1 MLYAK
6 KLREME
12 FSKGCLFLPCFNRN
26 TSVIMSIIKF
36 MGANSMLVDVKH
48 FIKVASLTCIT
59 ALSGDNTFAHNFET
73 VKSTISTY
81 VKKVRLT
88 S

>member
-1 MLYAK
+1 
-6 KLREME
+6 
-12 FSKGCLFLPCFNRN
+12 
-26 TSVIMSIIKF
+26 
-36 MGANSMLVDVKH
+36 MLVDVKH
-48 FIKVASLTCIT
+48 FIKAASLTCIT
-59 ALSGDNTFAHNFET
+59 ALSGDNTFAYNFET

>member
-1 MLYAK
+1 
-6 KLREME
+6 
-12 FSKGCLFLPCFNRN
+12 
-26 TSVIMSIIKF
+26 